1 MKPNQCHKHID
12 AQQHILDVL
21 KQAGAAMSAAQIAEA
36 SGLDR
41 QEIDKAMKLLKAEEA
56 IVSPKRCYWESKQ

>member
-1 MKPNQCHKHID
+1 
-12 AQQHILDVL
+12 
-21 KQAGAAMSAAQIAEA
+21 MSAAQIAEA

-41 QEIDKAMKLLKAEEA
+41 QEIDKAIKLLKAEEA